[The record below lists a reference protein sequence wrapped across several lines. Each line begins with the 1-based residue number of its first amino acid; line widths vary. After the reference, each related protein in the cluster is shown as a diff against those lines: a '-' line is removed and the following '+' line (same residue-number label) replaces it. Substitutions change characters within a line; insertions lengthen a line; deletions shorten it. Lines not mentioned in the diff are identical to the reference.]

1 MTYKSYTPWSDLVAK
16 LLRGED
22 DELNEKELYSYV
34 ENITHG
40 DKKELQQALKEIEKV
55 MDEEYVFS
63 VYEATCSKYKRGMI
77 KQQCLRDLDDL
88 YFEEKALTK
97 EGKNILSINF
107 LYHAIIR
114 EANICEAHREVVE
127 RAYEEEDIN
136 YLFVQ
141 WQELVAEPQIK
152 RLQEVIHDMLGTIS
166 EETNNQ
172 PQRPNRPEKQLKD
185 YPEVFGIDM
194 CCEITGYKKNTIY
207 KLTAK
212 NEIPFF
218 RPGNNRRKL
227 VFRREELLQWM
238 TTQQQETT
246 QEFINSMDE
255 LLIARK

>member
-1 MTYKSYTPWSDLVAK
+1 MIYNNYTPWSDLVAK

-22 DELNEKELYSYV
+22 NELNEKELSSCV
-34 ENITHG
+34 ENLTHG
-40 DKKELQQALKEIEKV
+40 DKKELQQALREVEEI
-55 MDEEYVFS
+55 MNNEYVFS
-63 VYEATCSKYKRGMI
+63 VYEETCSKYKQGMI
-77 KQQCLRDLDDL
+77 KQLCLRDLDDL

-97 EGKNILSINF
+97 EEKNICSVNF

-114 EANICEAHREVVE
+114 GADICEAHRDVVE
-127 RAYEEEDIN
+127 RAYEEKDIN

-141 WQELVAEPQIK
+141 WQELIAEPQIT
-152 RLQEVIHDMLGTIS
+152 RLKEVIHNMLGTTS
-166 EETNNQ
+166 EKTNNQ
-172 PQRPNRPEKQLKD
+172 PQRDNRPEKQLKD
-185 YPEVFGIDM
+185 YPEMFGIDL

-218 RPGNNRRKL
+218 RPGNNGRKL
-227 VFRREELLQWM
+227 VFRREELVQWM
-238 TTQQQETT
+238 TAQQQETT